1 MDNITFLKQKLNL
14 DKFED
19 YLRFPRY
26 YEIETVNACNATC
39 KMCTVNKWQTNGN
52 PFMSD
57 MVFRKMADE
66 LIDNRDI
73 VRTVNLSRDG
83 EPLLDRKLEERITYL
98 KEGGIN
104 HITFSTNAS
113 LLTKKRALSL
123 MKSGLDEIMFSID
136 GLKKETF
143 EKIRTGLNFEKIM
156 NNVSQFIKLRDST
169 VPSVK
174 IRVRMVIQQDNL
186 AEIEEWG
193 KYWRSI
199 LQKQD
204 SVHAKNIHSW
214 ANKLG
219 NYVAVKEMSK
229 LYTPCTS
236 PFSTMIIRYN
246 GDVTICPLDYDF
258 KYVNG
263 NIGECSIKDIW
274 QSGAYFRNFREL
286 HLQGKRDEFA
296 FCTGCRLWDSEESK
310 RSFN

>member
-1 MDNITFLKQKLNL
+1 MDNTVYLKEKLHL
-14 DKFED
+14 DRFED

-39 KMCTVNKWQTNGN
+39 KMCTVNKWQKNGN

-57 MVFRKMADE
+57 TVFRKMADE

-98 KEGGIN
+98 KEGGIK

-169 VPSVK
+169 VSSVK

-199 LQKQD
+199 LQK
-204 SVHAKNIHSW
+204 
-214 ANKLG
+214 
-219 NYVAVKEMSK
+219 
-229 LYTPCTS
+229 
-236 PFSTMIIRYN
+236 
-246 GDVTICPLDYDF
+246 
-258 KYVNG
+258 
-263 NIGECSIKDIW
+263 
-274 QSGAYFRNFREL
+274 
-286 HLQGKRDEFA
+286 
-296 FCTGCRLWDSEESK
+296 
-310 RSFN
+310 